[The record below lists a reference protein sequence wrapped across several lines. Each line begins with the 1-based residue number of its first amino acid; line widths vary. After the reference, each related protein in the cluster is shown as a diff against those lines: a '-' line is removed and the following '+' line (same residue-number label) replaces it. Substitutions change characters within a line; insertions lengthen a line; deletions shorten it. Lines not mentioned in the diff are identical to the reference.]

1 MTGGDGILRMDI
13 SDDAYPHDKVRGH
26 PSPQSGG
33 QSRTACIISQRRE
46 IEKLR
51 AAGVDVDADIKEAAL
66 KLFIWR
72 SVADPYYHHHDRAGL
87 TPVHDDLSPAP
98 QLEVETDKQQF
109 KSSPGVGGAQQQFT
123 LTTITQNLKERAQKM
138 NNPTPRGASVRPED
152 RFLDE
157 LYAMVNYAREFDQD
171 GLDIIADIMRDRIRD
186 IVRDS
191 DLSATEQSVVLKGFI
206 SVSYKPIE
214 DNAGTVPPIVT
225 VEDAQSLPVMST
237 KDSATAVAIEQA
249 LASEA
254 ASCAYTFQ
262 GLPVAVRKCGTLKKK
277 KKQKLNS
284 KEALPSAEAN
294 SGFINIG
301 QRFAV
306 PRKQTV
312 SSRDMAVGIFLNS
325 AAFMQPLVISIITSQ
340 QCIVLAVRLCAVLS
354 VWHTGCDPP
363 LRDLYC
369 KRWTG
374 ISLKH

>member
-33 QSRTACIISQRRE
+33 QSRTAYIISQRRE

-66 KLFIWR
+66 SLFIRR
-72 SVADPYYHHHDRAGL
+72 SVNPYYQHHDRAGL
-87 TPVHDDLSPAP
+87 PPVHDDLSPAP

-138 NNPTPRGASVRPED
+138 INPTPRGASVRPED

-157 LYAMVNYAREFDQD
+157 LYAMVNYARELDQD

-214 DNAGTVPPIVT
+214 HNAGTVPPIVT

-237 KDSATAVAIEQA
+237 KNSATAVAIEQA

-254 ASCAYTFQ
+254 ASCVCTFSC
-262 GLPVAVRKCGTLKKK
+262 LPVAVRKCGTIK

-284 KEALPSAEAN
+284 KEALPSKEAY
-294 SGFINIG
+294 SGFNVSSV

-312 SSRDMAVGIFLNS
+312 SSRDMAVGIFLDA

>member
-1 MTGGDGILRMDI
+1 MPMLRMDTAEVFDYI
-13 SDDAYPHDKVRGH
+13 TYDPHDRVRGH
-26 PSPQSGG
+26 HYYQSGG
-33 QSRTACIISQRRE
+33 QSRTAYIIAQRRE

-66 KLFIWR
+66 SLFIR
-72 SVADPYYHHHDRAGL
+72 KSVNPYYHQHDRAGL
-87 TPVHDDLSPAP
+87 TTVHDDLSPAP

-138 NNPTPRGASVRPED
+138 INPTPRGASVRPED

-254 ASCAYTFQ
+254 ASCVCTFSC
-262 GLPVAVRKCGTLKKK
+262 LPVAVRKCGTLKKK

-284 KEALPSAEAN
+284 KEALPSKEAY
-294 SGFINIG
+294 SGFNVSSG

-306 PRKQTV
+306 PHKQTV
-312 SSRDMAVGIFLNS
+312 SSRDMAVGISSS
-325 AAFMQPLVISIITSQ
+325 AAFMLPLDLSIITSQ
-340 QCIVLAVRLCAVLS
+340 QCIVLAVKDCAVLS
-354 VWHTGCDPP
+354 ICHTGCDPP
-363 LRDLYC
+363 LR
-369 KRWTG
+369 G
-374 ISLKH
+374 H